1 MAALLATSTQRFGNV
16 IKREYEASTGFC
28 RKTVTA
34 YDSAATW
41 AIGRVLTR
49 VLVSG
54 TGTPAANAGNTGTG
68 TVGTVTVGATALV
81 GTYKVVIE
89 QAVTDKGLFTVFGPN
104 GQSVGTGQ
112 VASVFTGGG
121 ISFTISDA
129 TDFVVGDGFSIVV
142 AGTEKYRTIEASDFS
157 ALNVNPVIF
166 IGSGAGFDSLAVAN
180 NTDTTVIVIERGP
193 VQVVKEGLS
202 YGTSIDTTAEKNE
215 LYALLAAKGIIA
227 EAQI

>member
-1 MAALLATSTQRFGNV
+1 MAALLATSTNRLGNV
-16 IKREYEASTGFC
+16 VKREYESNSGFC

-49 VLVSG
+49 ILVSG
-54 TGTPAANAGNTGTG
+54 SGSATANAGNTGTG
-68 TVGTVTVGATALV
+68 TVGTITVGATALI

-104 GQSVGTGQ
+104 GQSVGSGQ
-112 VASVFTGGG
+112 VGSVFAGGG

-129 TDFVVGDGFSIVV
+129 TDFVVGDGFSIAVT
-142 AGTEKYRTIEASDFS
+142 GTEKYRTIEATDFS
-157 ALNVNPVIF
+157 ALNRDPVIF

-180 NTDTTVIVIERGP
+180 NTGTTVIVIERGP
-193 VQVVKEGLS
+193 VQVVKEQLT

>member
-1 MAALLATSTQRFGNV
+1 MAALIASSTNRLGNV
-16 IKREYEASTGFC
+16 VKREYEPSSGQC

-34 YDSAATW
+34 YDAAATW

-54 TGTPAANAGNTGTG
+54 TGTATANAGNTGTG
-68 TVGTVTVGATALV
+68 TVGTVTVGATALI
-81 GTYKVVIE
+81 GTYKVTVE
-89 QAVTDKGLFTVFGPN
+89 QAVTNAGLFTVFAPN
-104 GQSVGTGQ
+104 GQSVGAGQ
-112 VASVFTGGG
+112 VGSVFSGGG
-121 ISFTISDA
+121 LSFTISDA

-142 AGTEKYRTIEASDFS
+142 AGTEKYRTAEYTDLP
-157 ALNVNPVIF
+157 ALNRDVVIF

-193 VQVVKEGLS
+193 AQVVKEQLT
-202 YGTSIDTTAEKNE
+202 YGTTFDSAAKKNE
-215 LYALLAAKGIIA
+215 LYALLAAKGIVA